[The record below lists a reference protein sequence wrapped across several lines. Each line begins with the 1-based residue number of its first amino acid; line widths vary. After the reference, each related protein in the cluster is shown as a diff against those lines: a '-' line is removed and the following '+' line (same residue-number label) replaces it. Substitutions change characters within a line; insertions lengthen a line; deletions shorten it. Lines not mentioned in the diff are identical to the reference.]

1 MFINPMFLDEVT
13 LKRNPLVK
21 KKKIFINESMQ
32 RSFLRDGTVI
42 NLISN
47 KSLVQFN
54 LKGHISNFK
63 A

>member
-1 MFINPMFLDEVT
+1 MFINPTFLDEVT